1 LTFGT
6 NVLWAHGP
14 VSYDSLTPQQ
24 HPPRNAAVIFTEYL
38 EGRVND
44 YQQQVNLAAATRE
57 MPERYKGYSDLLS
70 TMIRLVRR

>member
-1 LTFGT
+1 M
-6 NVLWAHGP
+6 
-14 VSYDSLTPQQ
+14 
-24 HPPRNAAVIFTEYL
+24 IFTEYL